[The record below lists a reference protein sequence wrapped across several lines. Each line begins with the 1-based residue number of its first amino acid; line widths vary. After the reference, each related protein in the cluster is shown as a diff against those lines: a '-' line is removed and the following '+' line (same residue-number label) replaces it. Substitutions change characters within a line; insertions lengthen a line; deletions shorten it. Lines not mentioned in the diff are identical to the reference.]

1 MDAVTIIRV
10 MLIRNR
16 RALFALAA
24 ALPGGTE
31 GFLCPRNARGTHL
44 SSSPATVAAT
54 TATAL
59 AASQP
64 DDDATSVCDVP
75 VIDVESLVG
84 PGGARQ
90 IMSSMVTDVDG
101 TVMRIDDA
109 MEDKARPNVVV
120 FLRHMG

>member
-1 MDAVTIIRV
+1 MIK
-10 MLIRNR
+10 NK

-64 DDDATSVCDVP
+64 DEATVCDVP

-109 MEDKARPNVVV
+109 MEDKSRPNVVV